1 MNVKNL
7 FYFIL
12 LITFLISC
20 QKEDQ
25 ESTLDSQQGS
35 EGWQESP
42 REMEDNKE
50 NQVIEGIRATP
61 VQPDTPSGGE
71 TSSVAPTYMNIELE
85 GYLVPDINLNQFH
98 GKVIFLNHWG
108 SWCPPCRIEM
118 PSIQALYDKYG
129 DQVEFV
135 MIASERRRGA
145 HIPYLEKE
153 GYTFPVYL
161 PRSPISTEM
170 KARAFPTTII
180 LDKKGKVRSND
191 VGAADWNA
199 PGVHQF
205 LDQLLA
211 E

>member
-1 MNVKNL
+1 MNLKNL

-12 LITFLISC
+12 FTTFVWSC
-20 QKEDQ
+20 SSET
-25 ESTLDSQQGS
+25 ESPQSS
-35 EGWQESP
+35 EGQG
-42 REMEDNKE
+42 KE
-50 NQVIEGIRATP
+50 EQIDGIRATP
-61 VQPDTPSGGE
+61 VLPDDSPTAT
-71 TSSVAPTYMNIELE
+71 TSSAVPEYMNVELE
-85 GYLVPDINLNQFH
+85 GYLVPDANLSDFH

-108 SWCPPCRIEM
+108 SWCPPCRLEM
-118 PSIQALYDKYG
+118 PSIQALYDTYG

-161 PRSPISTEM
+161 PKSPISTEM

-180 LDKKGKVRSND
+180 VDKQGKIRSND

-199 PGVHQF
+199 PGVHAF
-205 LDQLLA
+205 LDELLA

>member
-1 MNVKNL
+1 MNLKNL
-7 FYFIL
+7 FYFVLVI
-12 LITFLISC
+12 IFLWSC
-20 QKEDQ
+20 KEDA
-25 ESTLDSQQGS
+25 QQTPVAS
-35 EGWQESP
+35 EEK
-42 REMEDNKE
+42 KE
-50 NQVIEGIRATP
+50 QQVIEGIRATP
-61 VQPDTPSGGE
+61 VKPEESGVAVE
-71 TSSVAPTYMNIELE
+71 APTYMNIDLE
-85 GYLVPDINLNQFH
+85 GYLVPDINLSQFH

-180 LDKKGKVRSND
+180 LDKQGKVRSND

-199 PGVHQF
+199 PDVHAF
-205 LDQLLA
+205 LDALLA